1 MLSEGMHMRYN
12 TIEGLDI
19 KPSCLG
25 LGCWQLGGHGWGKV
39 SEREMVKGIYKALN
53 SGINFFDT
61 APIYGL
67 GRSEKVLGK
76 TLHIERKNVII
87 ATKVG
92 LVWEKSNTFRKFTD
106 NSPTNINR
114 EIDMS
119 LKRLKTDYIDLYQ
132 IHWPDP
138 NTPTED
144 TLHAME
150 KLKDSGKI
158 RCIGCCN
165 FSLELLKEC
174 LKYAEIKTIQ
184 IPYNLI
190 DRKVEKDLLPF
201 CRKNNIRVLAY
212 SSIAKGLLTG
222 KYNKNT
228 KFGED
233 DHRSRHKY
241 FHGEDFLKNL
251 KILEKVEVIAK
262 KLDKLPAQIA
272 LRWVLE
278 NPCVTTA
285 LVGIKNVAQVEENV
299 VSADFEISKED
310 MEFLNEEV

>member
-1 MLSEGMHMRYN
+1 MRY
-12 TIEGLDI
+12 TTVEGLDI

-39 SEREMVKGIYKALN
+39 SERGIVKGIYKALN
-53 SGINFFDT
+53 SGVNFFDT

-76 TLHIERKNVII
+76 TLHSKRKNVII
-87 ATKVG
+87 ATKGG
-92 LVWEKSNTFRKFTD
+92 LAWEKSKTFRKFTD

-114 EIDMS
+114 EVDMS
-119 LKRLKTDYIDLYQ
+119 LKRLKTDYIDIYQ

-138 NTPTED
+138 NTPIED

-150 KLKDSGKI
+150 KLKDSDKI

-165 FSLELLKEC
+165 FSLELLKESLEC
-174 LKYAEIKTIQ
+174 AEIKTIQ